1 MTTAEVTRGGCDT
14 TAPHA
19 PRRAIARQVELHS
32 LPLLYFGYGALG
44 GLGWGLMYLSPVSTV
59 MKWFPDRRGMATGIT
74 LSAFGV
80 GAAVAPPVIEAGG
93 GRHTS
98 SHLTTAMPTSHL
110 ARTTWRVRVSLLR
123 TAKPPRGVNTPSLAC
138 TLRAPC

>member
-19 PRRAIARQVELHS
+19 PRRAIVRQVELHS

-93 GRHTS
+93 GRHLIA
-98 SHLTTAMPTSHL
+98 SHCDADLSPRDDDVARQGLSPPDSETTASH
-110 ARTTWRVRVSLLR
+110 
-123 TAKPPRGVNTPSLAC
+123 TPSLAC
-138 TLRAPC
+138 TPRAPCC